1 MPNNSQIVDVMPMD
15 GGYITYLR
23 PQLLPDSGF
32 QTCEDALIYR
42 GRLVKRDGYSL
53 LGYLGPL
60 TVAEVVGVLGS
71 TSYAHNYAL
80 FPVIPNTVT
89 ATDTVVVLND
99 NGNGGYWQPGI
110 NVTGIT
116 QANPGVVTAVAHGYT
131 TGDTVNFFNVGGM
144 NAINSLPKEYFNPFT
159 ITVINA
165 NTFSIGVDTTAYGAY
180 VAGGTAQQSK
190 PGQRVTYRKVIDF
203 GGLPSAFGSK
213 SVAHGI
219 STGANFTITKLQAF
233 ASDTTGFN
241 YVPIPYASNF
251 VNDIIELRM
260 NATNITI
267 AVAANKS
274 AFTTCYVIVEY
285 LKN

>member
-1 MPNNSQIVDVMPMD
+1 MASDYTYGTVRPGWVLPENEKEWKDIIEARELETGDAVNAKTNGQHLNIETPTAETWFFKNS
-15 GGYITYLR
+15 T
-23 PQLLPDSGF
+23 
-32 QTCEDALIYR
+32 A
-42 GRLVKRDGYSL
+42 
-53 LGYLGPL
+53 
-60 TVAEVVGVLGS
+60 
-71 TSYAHNYAL
+71 
-80 FPVIPNTVT
+80 VI
-89 ATDTVVVLND
+89 
-99 NGNGGYWQPGI
+99 
-110 NVTGIT
+110 TGIT
-116 QANPGVVTAVAHGYT
+116 QANPGVVTAVAHGFV
-131 TGDTVNFFNVGGM
+131 TGSIVTINGVTGMIQVNNLQFTV
-144 NAINSLPKEYFNPFT
+144 
-159 ITVINA
+159 TVVTA

-203 GGLPSAFGSK
+203 GGLPSAIGSK

-241 YVPIPYASNF
+241 YIPIPYSSIVA
-251 VNDIIELRM
+251 NDVIELRM

-267 AVAANKS
+267 AVASNKS